1 MLSSDL
7 RESILKT
14 IVSAVVTASL
24 LFSATAMAQDTK
36 DTAAARTA
44 AESWLKLVDNGDT
57 GAAWRASSAN
67 VRKDTNQFFWG
78 SIINVSRATLGDL
91 KSRKLKGSS
100 DKGNGQLA
108 FEYDSKFK
116 SDSKVTETVT
126 TVHEKDGS
134 WRVSGYN
141 VSASN

>member
-7 RESILKT
+7 RESNLKT
-14 IVSAVVTASL
+14 IVSAVLTASL
-24 LFSATAMAQDTK
+24 LLGASAMAQDAK

-67 VRKDTNQFFWG
+67 VRKDTSQFFWG
-78 SIINVSRATLGDL
+78 SIINVSRAALGEL
-91 KSRKLKGSS
+91 KSRKLKATSE
-100 DKGNGQLA
+100 KENGQLA

-116 SDSKVTETVT
+116 SDSTVTETVT

-134 WRVSGYN
+134 WRVSGYTVN
-141 VSASN
+141 ASN

>member
-1 MLSSDL
+1 M
-7 RESILKT
+7 KT
-14 IVSAVVTASL
+14 IVSAVLTASL
-24 LFSATAMAQDTK
+24 LLGASAMAQDTN

-57 GAAWRASSAN
+57 GGAWRASSAN

-78 SIINVSRATLGDL
+78 SILNVSRAAFGEL
-91 KSRKLKGSS
+91 KSRKLTGSS

-108 FEYDSKFK
+108 FEFDSRFGT
-116 SDSKVTETVT
+116 DTKVKETVT

-141 VSASN
+141 VNSSN